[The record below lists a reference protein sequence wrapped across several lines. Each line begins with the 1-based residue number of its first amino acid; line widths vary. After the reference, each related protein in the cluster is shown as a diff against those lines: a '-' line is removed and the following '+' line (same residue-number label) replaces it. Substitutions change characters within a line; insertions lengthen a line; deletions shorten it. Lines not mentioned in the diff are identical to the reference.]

1 MPTIFDPPPD
11 QPNPFDPPDLTPL
24 IGDMKALGI
33 AAQQAVKTLEGFG
46 KALERSDKIQK
57 ETNET
62 IRERFSIEKEIA
74 NLQGEFLRKQ
84 KQLLQGDGRTL
95 EYRAKSLKLL
105 KKESEAAKVF
115 AEWKEKGFEW
125 TKLTQEQ
132 QDKISKVALKVSQAE
147 ELKARGF
154 SKSQLGGMPG
164 LDEDVINALQPN
176 KFAHATSGALRK
188 ATGLEAREL
197 MNIDL
202 TRPASWAGLFTG
214 MNPWMKGITMGST
227 ALMGGLHGMTI
238 PLINKH
244 LPGFHEINKMGM
256 STGEG
261 FGAGLSGMWQ
271 GFKMGANPFDMIS
284 MRMASEIVK
293 GIRGK
298 GFRGEL
304 ANALGDS
311 IVGIVKD
318 TGLEWSEVLESAN
331 YFLRETNVGLNEF
344 NSVMKNLDDLARD
357 TGLSVDQVAK
367 GIKEFSQLLGEHGAT
382 SGTAIRAEKLEE
394 LFTGYGLTSEQAVGF
409 FSNVEQMGYMSG
421 LQPYEINTQ
430 FGLEKIMGGIRDAAA
445 FAMEGF
451 PQWRATFGKNLSDK
465 DALASYAEFL
475 SLNEG
480 HPYFGGK
487 DDKAILEILQASQS
501 GELAKAPNEI
511 QASGIREAE
520 IYALSDEELKS
531 RYKELDIEGLSE
543 EEFIQAMK
551 TGRTPG
557 RSIISKG
564 VGRTVDRIDLGAEFE
579 ETRRRIIENARQ
591 SGVSQA
597 ALEMLEGAVGSDS
610 RTWAETIDRAESLIK
625 ISPEEVDAIWQ
636 GIRVFVGVDRQQRLT
651 IRDASFAQGQEL
663 SAARGD
669 VRRSSSQE
677 RNHTLQA
684 RGYSW
689 RSR

>member
-33 AAQQAVKTLEGFG
+33 AAQQAVKTLEGFA

-74 NLQGEFLRKQ
+74 NLQGDFLRKQ

-154 SKSQLGGMPG
+154 SKSQLGGVPG

-176 KFAHATSGALRK
+176 KFADKTSSALRK
-188 ATGLEAREL
+188 VTGLEAREL

-202 TRPASWAGLFTG
+202 TRPASWTGLYTG
-214 MNPWMKGITMGST
+214 MNPAMRKLTLGST
-227 ALMGGLHGMTI
+227 LLMGGLHGMTI

-244 LPGFHEINKMGM
+244 LPGFHDINKMGM

-261 FGAGLSGMWQ
+261 FGAGVSGMWQ

-304 ANALGDS
+304 ANALGDT
-311 IVGIVKD
+311 IVGVVKD

-331 YFLRETNVGLNEF
+331 YFLRETNVSLNEF
-344 NSVMKNLDDLARD
+344 NSVMENLDDLARD
-357 TGLSVDQVAK
+357 TGFSVDQIAK
-367 GIKEFSQLLGEHGAT
+367 GIKAFSELLGGFGST

-394 LFTGYGLTSEQAVGF
+394 IFTGYDLTSEEAVGF
-409 FSNVEQMGYMSG
+409 FSNAEQMGYMS
-421 LQPYEINTQ
+421 QVHPYEINTQ
-430 FGLEKIMGGIRDAAA
+430 FGLERIMGGIRDAAGR
-445 FAMEGF
+445 AMEGF
-451 PQWRATFGKNLSDK
+451 PQWRATFGQNLSDK

-475 SLNEG
+475 SLQEG

-487 DDKAILEILQASQS
+487 DENAILKILEASES
-501 GELAKAPNEI
+501 GELAKAPREI
-511 QASGIREAE
+511 QASGLREAE
-520 IYALSDEELKS
+520 IHALSDEELKS

-543 EEFIQAMK
+543 EDFIQAMR
-551 TGRTPG
+551 TGQSPARL
-557 RSIISKG
+557 IINRG
-564 VGRTVDRIDLGAEFE
+564 VGRTVDRINLDAEFE
-579 ETRRRIIENARQ
+579 ETRRRIVENARQ
-591 SGVSQA
+591 SGLPQA
-597 ALEMLEGAVGSDS
+597 ALEALEGAIGSDS
-610 RTWAETIDRAESLIK
+610 RTWAETIERAEMLVTSGPDGVAIGQRGHVEVTISIDKDAKLYVKNTAISGENYK
-625 ISPEEVDAIWQ
+625 IGAGLGRSSQSSA
-636 GIRVFVGVDRQQRLT
+636 RGVRLT
-651 IRDASFAQGQEL
+651 PD
-663 SAARGD
+663 
-669 VRRSSSQE
+669 
-677 RNHTLQA
+677 N
-684 RGYSW
+684 YP
-689 RSR
+689 